1 MRTTIDAAGRVV
13 IPKSLRDAI
22 GLGEGGEVEIELTD
36 GALVLSPPT
45 VRKRVEH
52 RDGRVVIV
60 AEEDL
65 PPLGEQAVR
74 DVRDSLRR

>member
-1 MRTTIDAAGRVV
+1 MRATIDAAGRVV

-22 GLGEGGEVEIELTD
+22 GLGDGGDVEIELTD
-36 GALVLSPPT
+36 GALVISPPT
-45 VRKRVEH
+45 VRKRVEQ

-60 AEEDL
+60 ADEEL
-65 PPLGEQAVR
+65 PPLDDQVVR

>member
-1 MRTTIDAAGRVV
+1 MRVTIDAAGRVV

-22 GLGEGGEVEIELTD
+22 GLGDGGDVEIELID
-36 GALVLSPPT
+36 GALVVSPPT
-45 VRKRVEH
+45 VRKRVEQ

-60 AEEDL
+60 ADEDL
-65 PPLGEQAVR
+65 PPLDDQIVR